1 MVSVTLTAVD
11 IPGADL
17 SELLVLFWHRYR
29 EKCLE
34 PARDCDLSC
43 QPSIQNTLNHLG
55 LVPGSLGNRWKKALG
70 SWLGLLP
77 QHVTGMSSILRCSRS
92 YFNRFSL
99 FAHRLYRQVPC
110 QTPQSHELCNPY
122 GFSHAQVSNCP
133 LPILPFTAIL
143 NVAIKEQPDVTS
155 RQSNSFALVCNWLIL
170 TPPRNKVGAGLEPIQ
185 TSLLLEIRTSYRGV
199 ATWTLWPLPQTCIN
213 SERMRQTI
221 LVVCRTAPSA
231 SGRS

>member
-1 MVSVTLTAVD
+1 MVSVTLTATD

-34 PARDCDLSC
+34 QAHDSDLSC
-43 QPSIQNTLNHLG
+43 LPSIQNTLNHLG
-55 LVPGSLGNRWKKALG
+55 LEPGSLGNRWKKALG

-99 FAHRLYRQVPC
+99 FAHRLYHQVSCPS
-110 QTPQSHELCNPY
+110 PQSHELCNRY
-122 GFSHAQVSNCP
+122 GFSHAQVSNRP

-143 NVAIKEQPDVTS
+143 NMATKEQPDVTS
-155 RQSNSFALVCNWLIL
+155 RQSNSFALVCNWLI
-170 TPPRNKVGAGLEPIQ
+170 VC
-185 TSLLLEIRTSYRGV
+185 TS
-199 ATWTLWPLPQTCIN
+199 
-213 SERMRQTI
+213 
-221 LVVCRTAPSA
+221 
-231 SGRS
+231 

>member
-1 MVSVTLTAVD
+1 MVSVTLTAAD

-34 PARDCDLSC
+34 QARDCDLSC
-43 QPSIQNTLNHLG
+43 LPSIQNTLNHLG

-110 QTPQSHELCNPY
+110 QTSQSLELCNPY
-122 GFSHAQVSNCP
+122 GFSHAQVSNRP

-170 TPPRNKVGAGLEPIQ
+170 LYACFCMSCVLGQLRELYTVPIIGAASP
-185 TSLLLEIRTSYRGV
+185 
-199 ATWTLWPLPQTCIN
+199 A
-213 SERMRQTI
+213 
-221 LVVCRTAPSA
+221 VCQFCQHARIYK
-231 SGRS
+231 